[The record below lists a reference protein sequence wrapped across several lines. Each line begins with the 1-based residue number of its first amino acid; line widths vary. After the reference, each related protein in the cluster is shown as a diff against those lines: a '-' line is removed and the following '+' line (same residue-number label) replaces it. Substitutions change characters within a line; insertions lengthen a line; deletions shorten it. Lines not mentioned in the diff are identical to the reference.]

1 MDGLG
6 FPVLHGQ
13 VEGYLS
19 KFKRRPIRR
28 GKCEVP
34 TRLRFYSTENIG
46 RPAALVFV
54 VPSGFPARCSRRGG
68 SNVGMQRYR
77 RFIQAHHPVL
87 RMGGLFIRLPN
98 ILPLGGVVFLELGH
112 VTQFVTSTT

>member
-46 RPAALVFV
+46 RPAALAFV

-68 SNVGMQRYR
+68 SNIGMQRYR
-77 RFIQAHHPVL
+77 LLIQAHHWFNSTHWSTRL
-87 RMGGLFIRLPN
+87 MAEESGLSQNAIVRIWRAFR
-98 ILPLGGVVFLELGH
+98 FAAA
-112 VTQFVTSTT
+112 Q